1 MPIYLH
7 VGKKPKR
14 TLQPSGEYP
23 KISKPPDGHEN
34 TICNLP
40 SEKPKNS
47 TNGRGETKEE
57 TKKKHTPLTEF
68 SLSELRRLS
77 WGMMGYYTKS
87 CQSIKHMENPV
98 RKTPKEWG
106 WRWFCR
112 TRESACWLAGWLA
125 GYQGRW
131 QSDPNRHEQ
140 TLSPIANSKNTH
152 QKHTQSSVRVN
163 PKNGTSIVKQYFILF
178 YFSLSLSLSLSFGQ
192 KCFFGVF

>member
-1 MPIYLH
+1 MWERNPRELFN
-7 VGKKPKR
+7 P
-14 TLQPSGEYP
+14 Q
-23 KISKPPDGHEN
+23 EN
-34 TICNLP
+34 TPKSRNHQTDTKIPSAICLQRNQ
-40 SEKPKNS
+40 KNQQ
-47 TNGRGETKEE
+47 TEEGRLRRRH
-57 TKKKHTPLTEF
+57 KKKHTPLTKF

-87 CQSIKHMENPV
+87 CQSIKPMGNPV
-98 RKTPKEWG
+98 RKTPKGWG

-112 TRESACWLAGWLA
+112 IRESACWLAGWLA

-131 QSDPNRHEQ
+131 QSDPNRHAQ
-140 TLSPIANSKNTH
+140 TLSPIAKSKNTH

-178 YFSLSLSLSLSFGQ
+178 LFFFLSLSFGQ